1 MKTLTLLGHMG
12 FHGGGFGGGGGVFF
26 LLLMVA
32 VVIVCLALC
41 RTDHHESK

>member
-12 FHGGGFGGGGGVFF
+12 FHGGGFGGGGGAVF
-26 LLLMVA
+26 LLAMVA

-41 RTDHHESK
+41 RTYRHESK